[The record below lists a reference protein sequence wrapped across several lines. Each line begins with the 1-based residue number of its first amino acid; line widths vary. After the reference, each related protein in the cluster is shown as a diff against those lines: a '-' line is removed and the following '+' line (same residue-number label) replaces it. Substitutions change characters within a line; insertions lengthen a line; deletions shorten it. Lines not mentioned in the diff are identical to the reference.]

1 MCVFGYELPLLF
13 NRLRS
18 VPVDKIRLGGIFMKN
33 LARFAAP
40 LLLAGGLA
48 VAVGPALAD
57 ACKPSKWGKDDQI
70 GAANHVTP
78 KQVLMATK
86 LVKKGESHALGIIVD
101 PKMPAFPPR
110 STSLQV
116 VTPGQHNG
124 RDMTQDFGWPIV

>member
-1 MCVFGYELPLLF
+1 M
-13 NRLRS
+13 
-18 VPVDKIRLGGIFMKN
+18 
-33 LARFAAP
+33 AA
-40 LLLAGGLA
+40 
-48 VAVGPALAD
+48 GPALAE

-78 KQVLMATK
+78 KQVLMAMK
-86 LVKKGESHALGIIVD
+86 LMKKGESHALGIIVD

-124 RDMTQDFGWPIV
+124 RDMTQDLACPSSTTMIGLNCGLVTATDRRARPSG